1 MRKKAEKK
9 PAPPSR
15 VVQKSKKKVVTK
27 EKENDSGIM
36 KEYLKSTP
44 MCNVT
49 FSLPREAAGDARKVT
64 LVGDF
69 NNWSKNTTPMKKL
82 KTGDFR
88 LKVKLARKRHY
99 KFRYLVDS
107 KRWENDWHA
116 DTYVPNSYGDEDSV
130 VVVK

>member
-1 MRKKAEKK
+1 M
-9 PAPPSR
+9 
-15 VVQKSKKKVVTK
+15 KKKIAKKSAPEVKTVRK
-27 EKENDSGIM
+27 AKKQVSIAENDNGLK

-44 MCNVT
+44 ICNVT
-49 FSLPREAAGDARKVT
+49 FTLPREAVQNARKVT

-69 NNWSKNTTPMKKL
+69 NNWSKNATPMKKL

-107 KRWENDWHA
+107 KRWENDWKA
-116 DTYVPNSYGDEDSV
+116 DNYVPNVFGDDDSV
-130 VVVK
+130 VIVK